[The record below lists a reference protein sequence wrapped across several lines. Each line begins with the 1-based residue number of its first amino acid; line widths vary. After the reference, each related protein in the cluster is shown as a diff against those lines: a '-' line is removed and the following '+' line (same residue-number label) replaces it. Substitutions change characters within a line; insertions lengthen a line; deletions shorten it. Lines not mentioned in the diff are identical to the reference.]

1 MSRVASEQTVWTA
14 EKLADCKHSRA
25 RVPPAPPICS
35 ASAMSTVSDN
45 DDAPQPNHALVASL
59 LPTIRPPKALE
70 TPDGH
75 TKRSTA
81 QLVIGKTLSLCLMA
95 GILGG
100 IYAFGELTS
109 GVGAGGFPSLLVG
122 PIRVVLT
129 AARRP
134 AMRSPFGSHH
144 CLYAHAL
151 TDASRT

>member
-1 MSRVASEQTVWTA
+1 
-14 EKLADCKHSRA
+14 
-25 RVPPAPPICS
+25 
-35 ASAMSTVSDN
+35 MSTVSDN

-109 GVGAGGFPSLLVG
+109 GVGCLPQEIVVFHGEARPVG
-122 PIRVVLT
+122 VRCWIL
-129 AARRP
+129 
-134 AMRSPFGSHH
+134 F
-144 CLYAHAL
+144 
-151 TDASRT
+151 

>member
-1 MSRVASEQTVWTA
+1 MSLPSTPSGRLQSLPIASTA
-14 EKLADCKHSRA
+14 P

-95 GILGG
+95 GILGAV
-100 IYAFGELTS
+100 YAFGELTS
-109 GVGAGGFPSLLVG
+109 GTGSLKKLSFSTAKLAQWEYDAGYFSSSAQSSITTAYSGDNSQLRLL
-122 PIRVVLT
+122 
-129 AARRP
+129 RR
-134 AMRSPFGSHH
+134 
-144 CLYAHAL
+144 
-151 TDASRT
+151 

>member
-1 MSRVASEQTVWTA
+1 MSLPSTPSGRLHSLPIASTA
-14 EKLADCKHSRA
+14 P

-109 GVGAGGFPSLLVG
+109 GVGCLPQEIVVFHGEARPVG
-122 PIRVVLT
+122 VRCWIL
-129 AARRP
+129 
-134 AMRSPFGSHH
+134 F
-144 CLYAHAL
+144 
-151 TDASRT
+151 